1 MIFSLTAYRPR
12 LIDRETSDRA
22 SFPLEEAGCVNEN
35 VSLFRLLK
43 IDSPPAAHAHG
54 PRAPGWGDVNETVP
68 AVPMPPAPS
77 RTREWEGK
85 DGAQTTVFVLT
96 PTDSLLIF
104 HADPQRACE
113 TPARRGSK
121 HGEYRPSDLAIHK
134 TSDLARV
141 GHDMTTSEYRALC
154 PAPGRPIPTTSRAA
168 STRSHPLIRTTLE
181 ADG

>member
-1 MIFSLTAYRPR
+1 MGRR
-12 LIDRETSDRA
+12 QRDG
-22 SFPLEEAGCVNEN
+22 AGC
-35 VSLFRLLK
+35 
-43 IDSPPAAHAHG
+43 PHAACPEPHTG
-54 PRAPGWGDVNETVP
+54 VG
-68 AVPMPPAPS
+68 
-77 RTREWEGK
+77 GK
-85 DGAQTTVFVLT
+85 GRCSTTVFVLT

-154 PAPGRPIPTTSRAA
+154 PAPGRPIPPPSRSA
-168 STRSHPLIRTTLE
+168 STRSHPLIRAARE
-181 ADG
+181 ADGLMPIFQRVPC